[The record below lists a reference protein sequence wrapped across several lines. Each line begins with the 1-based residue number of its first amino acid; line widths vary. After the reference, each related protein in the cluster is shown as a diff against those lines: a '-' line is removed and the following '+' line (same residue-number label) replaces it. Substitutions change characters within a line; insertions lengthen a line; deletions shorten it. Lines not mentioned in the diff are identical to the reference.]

1 MLSTQPLDSIPIWFI
16 YPLNVLVLI
25 GVLEGGYRLGKILK
39 QKFMVKTDAGVG
51 AISAAALGLLTF
63 MLAFTVS
70 FSIGIFIER
79 RQAAVDES
87 NAIGTAYLRAGFFEE
102 PYRTESREL
111 LNEYS
116 SLRHPENKEELE
128 LAIIRSGEIH
138 KELWDIAE
146 TVVRKNPDPVTALYI
161 SSLNDVI
168 DLHTKR
174 QVVNLFV
181 RTPPVVVIVIYLV
194 GIFTMLINGIGAGYL
209 KNRNLIAQLVLVLIL
224 ALVFYLLVD
233 LDRLAQGLVQV
244 PKDALTM
251 LQKNLNP

>member
-16 YPLNVLVLI
+16 YPLTVLVLM
-25 GVLEGGYRLGKILK
+25 GVLEGGYWLGKILK
-39 QKFMVKTDAGVG
+39 RKFAVRTDAGVG
-51 AISAAALGLLTF
+51 AISAAALALLTF

-70 FSIGIFIER
+70 FSIGMFIER
-79 RQAAVDES
+79 RQVLVDEF
-87 NAIGTAYLRAGFFEE
+87 NAIGTAYLRAGFLEE
-102 PYRTESREL
+102 PHRTESREL
-111 LNEYS
+111 LSAYS
-116 SLRHPENKEELE
+116 SLRIPENKEELD
-128 LAIIRSGEIH
+128 LAIILSEEIH

-146 TVVRKNPDPVTALYI
+146 KVVSQNPDPVTALYV

-174 QVVNLFV
+174 LVVNLLV
-181 RTPPVVVIVIYLV
+181 RIPPAVVIVIYLV

-244 PKDALTM
+244 PNYDLTI
-251 LQKNLNP
+251 LQ